1 MISVGPATLLSL
13 TLAAW
18 CLSLGCATGW
28 RVCCRRLWKRLLGL
42 GLWPGKQHTIP
53 LQVFSS
59 RTKLLC
65 HLENIY
71 WGEELRKRKRPTGQ
85 LIPSFKVI
93 FTEIFVP
100 LILSCKGRNRIFYCS
115 FPTLFPRLRSNS
127 KLSSKQSNLLS
138 C

>member
-18 CLSLGCATGW
+18 CLSLGCATGCL
-28 RVCCRRLWKRLLGL
+28 VCCRRLRKRLLGL
-42 GLWPGKQHTIP
+42 GLWPGKRHTIP

-85 LIPSFKVI
+85 LIPSFQVI
-93 FTEIFVP
+93 FA
-100 LILSCKGRNRIFYCS
+100 K
-115 FPTLFPRLRSNS
+115 TLFVL
-127 KLSSKQSNLLS
+127 
-138 C
+138 